1 MNDTARNHI
10 LVDYPRDCWYVVATA
25 AEVGYGFTARRVLDT
40 SVVLF
45 RLSDGAIAAL
55 EDRCAHRPYPLS
67 AGHREDDFIVCGYHG
82 CTYDAT
88 GRWVSVRSQDNPPSS
103 ARVRAF
109 PVVERGPFV
118 WIWAGTPGG
127 ERLRPPP
134 ATPWLH
140 GDGWTSVGERREV
153 AASLQVLHEHYLDLS
168 NVVAMHPEMVPPGIE
183 ALPPLEDVEVSE
195 VSVSYRRELPE
206 APLAPW
212 EAEVTGLDDA
222 TVSASFGRTETGTFV
237 TPGLHKQTY
246 SIIGATGPALELVRT
261 HGFTPRSSGVTHVF
275 LQISWRGASVSPDI
289 GKQLI
294 EVFHAMADR
303 DIAVL
308 ETVQRCLDEDP
319 MPRRYVNV
327 KADRAAVRA
336 RRILTA
342 MVEDERG
349 V

>member
-1 MNDTARNHI
+1 MNATARN
-10 LVDYPRDCWYVVATA
+10 LPAVDYPRDCWYVVAIT

-40 SVVLF
+40 PVVLF
-45 RLSDGAIAAL
+45 RLSDGSIAAL

-67 AGHREDDFIVCGYHG
+67 AGRREDDFIVCGYHG

-88 GRWVSVRSQDNPPSS
+88 GRWVSVPSQDNPPS
-103 ARVRAF
+103 AGVRAF

-118 WIWAGTPGG
+118 WIWAGTAGG

-140 GDGWTSVGERREV
+140 GDGWASVGERREV
-153 AASLQVLHEHYLDLS
+153 AAGLPLLHEHYLDLT
-168 NVVAMHPEMVPPGIE
+168 NVFSMHPEMVPPGIE

-195 VSVSYRRELPE
+195 LSVSYRRELPE

-212 EAEVTGLDDA
+212 EAAVTGLDGA
-222 TVSASFGRTETGTFV
+222 TASTSFGRTETGTFV

-246 SIIGATGPALELVRT
+246 TISGPNGPELELVRT

-275 LQISWRGASVSPDI
+275 LQISWRGASVSPDV
-289 GKQLI
+289 GERLI

-303 DIAVL
+303 DVAVL

-319 MPRRYVNV
+319 VPRRYVNV